1 MRGPHTRDLRELQGW
16 LNRPEYGGS
25 FLRGTVEGV
34 WDAEKGSDDFA
45 TFDAMQTSKNGF
57 TAQFALVLL
66 YLQRCISHRKKPTD
80 HVYSLADSSRQWM
93 ANGIMTVISSV
104 FPVLPIVILFFVE
117 RLLIRLGLILV
128 FTAVFSAVLV
138 FGMRMEPDKV
148 LTITTA

>member
-1 MRGPHTRDLRELQGW
+1 MREPHTRDLRELQSW
-16 LNRPEYGGS
+16 LSRPEYGGS

-66 YLQRCISHRKKPTD
+66 YLQRCISHRKKPAD
-80 HVYSLADSSRQWM
+80 HVYSLADSSQRWM
-93 ANGIMTVISSV
+93 ANGIMTVTSSV
-104 FPVLPIVILFFVE
+104 FPVVPIVILFFVE
-117 RLLIRLGLILV
+117 RLLVRLGLILV

-138 FGMRMEPDKV
+138 FSMRIEPDKV
-148 LTITTA
+148 LAITTA

>member
-34 WDAEKGSDDFA
+34 WDAEKGSDDFV

-57 TAQFALVLL
+57 MAQFALVLL

-80 HVYSLADSSRQWM
+80 HVYSLADSSQQWM

-104 FPVLPIVILFFVE
+104 FPVVPIVILFFVG

-148 LTITTA
+148 LAITTA

>member
-16 LNRPEYGGS
+16 LNRPGYGGS

-34 WDAEKGSDDFA
+34 WDAEKGLDDYA
-45 TFDAMQTSKNGF
+45 TFDAMQTSKNAF

-80 HVYSLADSSRQWM
+80 HVYSLAESSQWWM
-93 ANGIMTVISSV
+93 ANGVITVTSSV
-104 FPVLPIVILFFVE
+104 FPVVPIIILFFVE

-148 LTITTA
+148 LAITTA

>member
-1 MRGPHTRDLRELQGW
+1 MRGPHTRDLRELQDW

-45 TFDAMQTSKNGF
+45 TFDGTQTSKNGF

-80 HVYSLADSSRQWM
+80 HVYSLADSSQQWM
-93 ANGIMTVISSV
+93 ANGVMTVISSV
-104 FPVLPIVILFFVE
+104 FPVVPIVILFFVE
-117 RLLIRLGLILV
+117 RLLTRLGLILV

-148 LTITTA
+148 LAITTA

>member
-1 MRGPHTRDLRELQGW
+1 MRGPHTRDLRELQDW

-57 TAQFALVLL
+57 TAQLALVPL

-80 HVYSLADSSRQWM
+80 HVYALADSSQQWM

-104 FPVLPIVILFFVE
+104 FPVVPIVILFFVE

-138 FGMRMEPDKV
+138 FGM
-148 LTITTA
+148 